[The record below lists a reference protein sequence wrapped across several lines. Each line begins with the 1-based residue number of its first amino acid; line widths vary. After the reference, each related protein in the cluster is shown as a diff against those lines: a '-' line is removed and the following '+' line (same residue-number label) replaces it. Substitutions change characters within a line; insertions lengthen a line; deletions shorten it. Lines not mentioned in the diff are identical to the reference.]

1 MARIPL
7 NRQDVLSGDSEF
19 MLQTRADE
27 LEALAELRRHIR
39 REGLERP
46 SPVLAVAVLAFH
58 LAVMLGGIAVFVAS
72 NRLWIDA
79 VAILISTYGALGIGM
94 TGHNASH
101 QAVTGSRRL
110 DRMLMYFTMAVLSGV
125 SATYWRKKHV
135 QLHHA
140 GPNNIGIDTDIDL
153 MPYFALREDE
163 VTGANR
169 WQRKFFAIQ
178 HWVFPAAINLTL
190 MNLQSYGI
198 RHLAAE
204 LRRSGGRRREIAAD
218 VVCLCAHLVAFLLVP
233 MLFWP
238 VASVLGFFLLRQS
251 LISFAMFVSVA
262 PAHFPAE
269 AKLVTA
275 QSAQLSPV
283 ACQIY
288 TTLNFR
294 TGFFGRLVCLGSEYQ
309 IEHHLLPGCNP
320 LKMAQVS
327 EIVRPFCERHGYPY
341 RQLGWWE
348 GIVKSLDALRVPK
361 HVHAIGELKQA
372 GPGSAGLPPS
382 HPVESATRSI
392 ESPVF

>member
-1 MARIPL
+1 
-7 NRQDVLSGDSEF
+7 

-39 REGLERP
+39 RAGLERP
-46 SPVLAVAVLAFH
+46 SPMLALAVLAFH

-72 NRLWIDA
+72 NTLWVEV
-79 VAILISTYGALGIGM
+79 VAMLISTYGALGTGM

-110 DRMLMYFTMAVLSGV
+110 DRILMYFTMAFLNCV

-140 GPNNIGIDTDIDL
+140 GPNNIGIDTDIEL

-163 VTGANR
+163 VTRANR
-169 WQRKFFAIQ
+169 WQRKLFAIQ
-178 HWVFPAAINLTL
+178 HWVFPAAISLTL
-190 MNLQSYGI
+190 INLQSYGI
-198 RHLAAE
+198 RHLTDE
-204 LRRSGGRRREIAAD
+204 RRRSGGWRREIAAD

-269 AKLVTA
+269 AKLVKMET
-275 QSAQLSPV
+275 AQLSPV

-294 TGFFGRLVCLGSEYQ
+294 TGFFGRLVCLGAEYQ
-309 IEHHLLPGCNP
+309 IEHHLLPNCNP
-320 LKMAQVS
+320 LKMGQVS

-361 HVHAIGELKQA
+361 HVHAIGELK
-372 GPGSAGLPPS
+372 
-382 HPVESATRSI
+382 
-392 ESPVF
+392 

>member
-1 MARIPL
+1 
-7 NRQDVLSGDSEF
+7 

-46 SPVLAVAVLAFH
+46 SPVLALAVLAFH

-72 NRLWIDA
+72 NTLWVDV
-79 VAILISTYGALGIGM
+79 VAMFMSTYGALGTGM

-110 DRMLMYFTMAVLSGV
+110 DRILMYFTMAFLNGV
-125 SATYWRKKHV
+125 AATYWRKKHV

-140 GPNNIGIDTDIDL
+140 GPNNIGIDTDIEL
-153 MPYFALREDE
+153 WPYFALSEDE
-163 VTGANR
+163 VTRANR
-169 WQRKFFAIQ
+169 WQRKLFAIQ
-178 HWVFPAAINLTL
+178 HWVFPAAINLIL
-190 MNLQSYGI
+190 VNLQCYGI
-198 RHLAAE
+198 RHLAGE
-204 LRRSGGRRREIAAD
+204 LRRPGGWRREIAAD
-218 VVCLCAHLVAFLLVP
+218 IVCLCAHLVAFLLVP

-269 AKLVTA
+269 AKLVKMET
-275 QSAQLSPV
+275 AQLSPV

-294 TGFFGRLVCLGSEYQ
+294 TGFFGRLVCLGAEYQ
-309 IEHHLLPGCNP
+309 IEHHLLPNCNP
-320 LKMAQVS
+320 LKMGQVS

-361 HVHAIGELKQA
+361 HVHAIGELK
-372 GPGSAGLPPS
+372 
-382 HPVESATRSI
+382 
-392 ESPVF
+392 